1 MQYSLISSAKH
12 LATVSSFVL
21 MLASSALPVHAQE
34 TTPAAPAAATTQTAA
49 PAAEPAPTVAAPVTE
64 TTAPAVAPAA
74 TETLPVAPATADAS
88 TAAARP
94 LVVETPANPQP
105 LAEFTPYLEQ
115 HTAVVPSGDKDFQMT
130 YFWLP
135 PAVTPA
141 EGQKVPLL
149 VFLHGATGKAPG
161 VFHTLK
167 EAFRKTYPA
176 YILIPAL
183 PDGKRWLD
191 PGKIKPEVHGLPQTV
206 ELIKQLEEKFPID
219 RSRVYVVGCSK
230 GGDGAYGAANAYP
243 DVFAAAVPIAAM
255 WSPREVQ
262 GMVKVPIAAF
272 HGMDDKIADPMISKG
287 IVAEVKAIGGTAYFT
302 PYDNMGH
309 ECDNDLLY
317 NDLLWKWLFEQKKSP

>member
-1 MQYSLISSAKH
+1 MQYSLISSAKY
-12 LATVSSFVL
+12 LATVSALVL
-21 MLASSALPVHAQE
+21 MFGASASLVHAQE
-34 TTPAAPAAATTQTAA
+34 TAPVVTTPVAAETAPAAAETTQAETPSTVPASDSSAA
-49 PAAEPAPTVAAPVTE
+49 P
-64 TTAPAVAPAA
+64 
-74 TETLPVAPATADAS
+74 
-88 TAAARP
+88 ARP
-94 LVVETPANPQP
+94 LVVETPANLLP
-105 LAEFTPYLEQ
+105 LAKFTPYLEQ
-115 HTAVVPSGDKDFQMT
+115 HTAVVPAGDKDIQMT

-135 PAVTPA
+135 PATTPA

-161 VFHTLK
+161 AFYTLK
-167 EAFRKTYPA
+167 ESFRKNYPA

-191 PGKIKPEVHGLPQTV
+191 PGKMKPDVHALPQTV
-206 ELIKQLEEKFPID
+206 ELIKQLETKFPID
-219 RSRVYVVGCSK
+219 TKRVYVVGCSK
-230 GGDGAYGAANAYP
+230 GGDGAYGAANAYS
-243 DVFAAAVPIAAM
+243 DVFAAAVPISAM

-272 HGMDDKIADPMISKG
+272 HGMQDKIADPMVSKG

-317 NDLLWKWLFEQKKSP
+317 NDLLWKWLFEQKKAP

>member
-1 MQYSLISSAKH
+1 MQYSLISSAKY
-12 LATVSSFVL
+12 LATVSALVL
-21 MLASSALPVHAQE
+21 MFGASAPLVHAQE
-34 TTPAAPAAATTQTAA
+34 AAPVVAAPVAAETAAPVAAPEPAPAAA
-49 PAAEPAPTVAAPVTE
+49 P
-64 TTAPAVAPAA
+64 
-74 TETLPVAPATADAS
+74 APATTSAETTQAETPSTVPAS
-88 TAAARP
+88 DSSATPARP
-94 LVVETPANPQP
+94 LVVEAPANLLP

-115 HTAVVPSGDKDFQMT
+115 HTAVVPSGDKDIQMT

-135 PAVTPA
+135 PATAPA

-161 VFHTLK
+161 AFYTLK
-167 EAFRKTYPA
+167 ESFRKNYPA

-191 PGKIKPEVHGLPQTV
+191 PGKMKPDVHALPQTV
-206 ELIKQLEEKFPID
+206 ELIKQLETKFPID
-219 RSRVYVVGCSK
+219 TKRVYVVGCSK
-230 GGDGAYGAANAYP
+230 GGDGAYGAANAYS
-243 DVFAAAVPIAAM
+243 DVFAAAVPISAM

-272 HGMDDKIADPMISKG
+272 HGMQDKIADPMVSKG

-317 NDLLWKWLFEQKKSP
+317 NDLLWKWLFEQKKTP

>member
-1 MQYSLISSAKH
+1 MQYSIISSAKQ
-12 LATVSSFVL
+12 LATVSAFVL
-21 MLASSALPVHAQE
+21 TLGTSASLIHAQE
-34 TTPAAPAAATTQTAA
+34 TVPAAPAAD
-49 PAAEPAPTVAAPVTE
+49 VVE
-64 TTAPAVAPAA
+64 TKAPAVAPVAETTTAPVQAA
-74 TETLPVAPATADAS
+74 TEAPSAVPAATDAS
-88 TAAARP
+88 ATPARP
-94 LVVETPANPQP
+94 LVVEAPANPQP
-105 LAEFTPYLEQ
+105 LGEFTPHLEQ
-115 HTAVVPSGDKDFQMT
+115 HTAIVPSGDTDIQMT

-141 EGQKVPLL
+141 EGQKAPLL

-161 VFHTLK
+161 AFHALK

-183 PDGKRWLD
+183 PNGKRWLD
-191 PGKIKPEVHGLPQTV
+191 PGKVKPEVHGLPQTV

-243 DVFAAAVPIAAM
+243 DVFAAAVPISAM
-255 WSPREVQ
+255 WSPSDVK

-272 HGMDDKIADPMISKG
+272 HGMDDKIADPMVSKG

-302 PYDNMGH
+302 PYAKMGH

-317 NDLLWKWLFEQKKSP
+317 NDLVWKWLFEQKKATSP